1 VLLVN
6 AVVWIRFLAG
16 AIWLNGALEK
26 LLNPGFP
33 KQFAAA
39 LQMGGFINGAP
50 SPVAS
55 FMRGTVLPNA
65 ELFAQLTRIAELAL
79 GSALILGLLT
89 NMAALGSVLY
99 SLLILFTQG
108 GVSFGTGL
116 GSPEFFTIDL
126 VLATISL
133 IILLSPAAKAF
144 SLDAA
149 LARRYPRISM
159 PLVGRRVGLSERSLK
174 NVATPGA
181 AETAARG
188 GSAPK
193 ER

>member
-6 AVVWIRFLAG
+6 AAVWIRFLTG

-55 FMRGTVLPNA
+55 FMRGTVLSNA

-116 GSPEFFTIDL
+116 GFPEFFTIDL

-188 GSAPK
+188 GGAPK